1 MNRPTNYWSEIR
13 DAPESETLAVSG
25 WPRRLALLAGLL
37 LIASFLSVLYHIT
50 DVVGGVEWF
59 VLIVGAT
66 FVIGTIAARILP
78 FQLGLSVGIL
88 LLGLG
93 LGSYLL
99 AIPNAYVALLSF
111 RLLSDLVVLIFGE
124 LSLLQITRADLWAIA
139 MAPAPIFGTWYL
151 LLRRHYDLGAW
162 IGGLTLV
169 FFVLTGDASET
180 VARIGITCVLA
191 VFGFGLLDNTDSSW
205 TQIRDVGLLLAVVI
219 VLTRFAR
226 PVTARLMASQ
236 GDSLTSGATDSSQAS
251 TIEASLTNAPNRV
264 GIQGSISLTP
274 EVRFTVTAD
283 RPAFWHVAAYDRF
296 TGESWVR
303 SGKSTGYSELLS
315 SPPAESQPLQQTFEA
330 KAPINTMP
338 AAWKPISVGDEVANR
353 TRVTDLGGLQPSR
366 SFSKGD
372 RYSVTSARAQWTES
386 QLRKANGEFPDSIRD
401 RYLQLPNSTP
411 ERINRF
417 ATELTTDAD
426 TRFDKAV
433 VIEQWLEQNKV
444 YSLEVTRPSGNI
456 ADAFIFEMDQGYC
469 VYFATAMTVMLRTL
483 GIPARFTVGY
493 TTGQHV
499 ADNKWVIRG
508 FNSHTWVEVFFP
520 EVGWVAFNPTPSE
533 PRQTARQQRLED
545 ARAASSSG
553 IDTGQ
558 SRPTTTSRPST
569 TSPSGST
576 PTTTPSGAS
585 PTTGN
590 NSQSNLT
597 HIDEQQGAIVSE
609 QEGGASTDGSGFQRN
624 GQESTG
630 LSRREL
636 FTNLSEDDLVAIF
649 AGVVGVALGISRAG
663 LLRRGLRFIE
673 IRWQSSTDSPK
684 MDVKRAFERLEK
696 ILARQYRERQTG
708 ETRREYI
715 LAAREAGYTDE
726 RLQRILG
733 IYELTLYKGEVSRT
747 QADEAIALVDDIAQI
762 YLTLR

>member
-13 DAPESETLAVSG
+13 NASASETLAVSG
-25 WPRRLALLAGLL
+25 WPRRLALLAGFL

-50 DVVGGVEWF
+50 DVVGGTEW
-59 VLIVGAT
+59 LALLVGVT
-66 FVIGTIAARILP
+66 FVIGTMAASVLP
-78 FQLGLSVGIL
+78 FRLGLGVGVL

-93 LGSYLL
+93 LGSYLFV
-99 AIPNAYVALLSF
+99 IPNAYIALFSF
-111 RLLSDLVVLIFGE
+111 QFLSDLLMLIFGE
-124 LSLLQITRADLWAIA
+124 LSLLQITRADLWATA
-139 MAPAPIFGTWYL
+139 MAPAPVFATWYL
-151 LLRRHYDLGAW
+151 LLRRHYDLAAW
-162 IGGLTLV
+162 TGGLTLV

-180 VARIGITCVLA
+180 VARIGITSVLA
-191 VFGFGLLDNTDSSW
+191 VFGFGFLDNTDSSW
-205 TQIRDVGLLLAVVI
+205 TQIREVGLLLAVVI
-219 VLTRFAR
+219 VLTRLAR
-226 PVTARLMASQ
+226 PVTARLMAST
-236 GDSLTSGATDSSQAS
+236 GDSPPSGGTGSSQAS

-264 GIQGSISLTP
+264 SIQGSISLSP

-303 SGKSTGYSELLS
+303 SGESMDYSEPLS

-330 KAPINTMP
+330 QAPINTMP
-338 AAWKPISVGDEVANR
+338 AAWKPVRVGEKVANY
-353 TRVTDLGGLQPSR
+353 TRVTDLGGLQPST
-366 SFSKGD
+366 SFSEGD

-386 QLRKANGEFPDSIRD
+386 QLRKANGELPDSIRD
-401 RYLQLPNSTP
+401 RYLQLPSSTP
-411 ERINRF
+411 ERVNRF

-426 TRFDKAV
+426 TWFDKAA

-444 YSLEVTRPSGNI
+444 YSLDVTRPSGNI
-456 ADAFIFEMDQGYC
+456 ADKFIFDMEQGYC

-520 EVGWVAFNPTPSE
+520 EIGWVAFNPTPSGA
-533 PRQTARQQRLED
+533 RQSTRQQRLED
-545 ARAASSSG
+545 ARAANSSG
-553 IDTGQ
+553 VDTGQ

-569 TSPSGST
+569 TSHSGST

-590 NSQSNLT
+590 TSQSNST
-597 HIDEQQGAIVSE
+597 HIDEQRGAIVSE
-609 QEGGASTDGSGFQRN
+609 QEGGASTDGSRAQQN

-630 LSRREL
+630 LNRREL

-649 AGVVGVALGISRAG
+649 AGIAGVALGINRAG
-663 LLRRGLRFIE
+663 LLRRGLRFME
-673 IRWQSSTDSPK
+673 MRWQSPTDSPK
-684 MDVKRAFERLEK
+684 TDVKRAFERLEK
-696 ILARQYRERQTG
+696 ILARQFRERQTG

-715 LAAREAGYTDE
+715 FAAREAGFTDE
-726 RLQRILG
+726 QLKQILH
-733 IYELTLYKGEVSRT
+733 IYELTLYKDEVSRT
-747 QADEAIALVDDIAQI
+747 RADKAIALVDDIARS
-762 YLTLR
+762 YLSLR